1 MNISPL
7 LLAAIACGALIPI
20 HAGMN
25 AGLSQAAG
33 HSFWATILSFGV
45 SFVCLAV
52 VVALFQPTLPT
63 WASLAAAPFWVWFGG
78 AIGVVYVIA
87 TMMLAPRLGAARFIA
102 AIVAGQMIM
111 ALLIDHYGLIGFPRH
126 DVDLSRI
133 LGAVFVIGGVIVMQL
148 N

>member
-1 MNISPL
+1 MNISSL
-7 LLAAIACGALIPI
+7 LPVAIACGALIPI

-25 AGLSQAAG
+25 AGLSQVAG

-45 SFVCLAV
+45 SFACLALV
-52 VVALFQPTLPT
+52 VILFQPTLPT
-63 WASLAAAPFWVWFGG
+63 WTSLTAAPFWVWFGG

-111 ALLIDHYGLIGFPRH
+111 ALLIDHFGLIGFPRH
-126 DVDLSRI
+126 AVDLSRI
-133 LGAVFVIGGVIVMQL
+133 LGTVFVIGVVVAMQF